1 MATLQPAFV
10 TAKMAQLAKLPD
22 QDTKLATIYEW
33 VKTGHISRAVFK
45 ELIRSVIIVDFAIAR
60 ELGEQP

>member
-1 MATLQPAFV
+1 MATLQPAFC
-10 TAKMAQLAKLPD
+10 TEKMAQLAKLAD
-22 QDTKLATIYEW
+22 QDAKLAVIYEW
-33 VKTGHISRAVFK
+33 VKTGHISRAIFK